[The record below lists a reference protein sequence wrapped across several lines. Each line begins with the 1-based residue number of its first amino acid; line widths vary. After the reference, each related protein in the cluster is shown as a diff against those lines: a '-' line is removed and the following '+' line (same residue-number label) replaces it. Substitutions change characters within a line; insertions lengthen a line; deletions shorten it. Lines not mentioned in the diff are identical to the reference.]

1 MVTPQVVSNGSYVLL
16 AEMHMQTMNRDKQKG
31 HATSLADD
39 RSINLMASAHIG
51 ARVERDP
58 LAPDWRQAGIGGHR
72 HYKLLGAGQAEHFLG
87 PLSQFWSEEA
97 KSAVGVP
104 KMLGGRPSRALFGTP
119 LADLVLGSKKR
130 RRGPKKPKG
139 PNSESPKM
147 P

>member
-72 HYKLLGAGQAEHFLG
+72 HYKLLGAGQAKHFLG
-87 PLSQFWSEEA
+87 PLSQFWSWEA
-97 KSAVGVP
+97 KAP
-104 KMLGGRPSRALFGTP
+104 
-119 LADLVLGSKKR
+119 
-130 RRGPKKPKG
+130 
-139 PNSESPKM
+139 
-147 P
+147 